1 MEMLGMI
8 KEYNILI
15 SSVGGQGGITLARVI
30 SRAALSRGLNVRVGE
45 TLGMAQ
51 RGGSVQS
58 HVRLGENIYGP
69 LIPEGGSDVLFSL
82 EPAETLRVAKYIG
95 KKTTIIMNTV
105 PYLPISVI
113 LKEATYPKI
122 EQIEVT
128 LNKLGCSVYLIDAM
142 ELAKKSGSPRSMN
155 IVMLGAYMAM
165 EETILTIDTIKE
177 VMATS
182 LPSQYLKQNIM
193 ALKMG
198 MKEMKEKILVA
209 D

>member
-1 MEMLGMI
+1 MI